1 MPTDAEKIGD
11 GKGKKMKAFTRIGIL
26 AGLLALAF
34 LINPDVTRAQNSR
47 NCAWPIELSP
57 EASGNDLAP
66 EYVARYWVM
75 PFEPQYDTMTIK
87 GTYPSARYF
96 SFVAYNVVPN
106 NDNKPPNVDVAGHLY
121 DATIAPDPGSINPFV
136 APSGSNGTYTVEIS
150 RAGPSSGNTIAVFS
164 DLAWVMLRLYVPDAD
179 PSESG
184 HTLTGGVPLP
194 SISVTDNGG
203 TTELPACSP
212 VNKLADLGAFLQ
224 MLFPPGF
231 DLIGNEGTPS
241 SDRLWFAPPAVPP
254 PLLLPNPDNKYVG
267 MFPGDEYQPGRI
279 IVIHAKAPRFPDTY
293 DGAPTW
299 VPARGFRRVDMRY
312 W

>member
-1 MPTDAEKIGD
+1 
-11 GKGKKMKAFTRIGIL
+11 MKAFTRIGIL

-121 DATIAPDPGSINPFV
+121 DATIAPIRAASTHSSRRAAATAHI
-136 APSGSNGTYTVEIS
+136 PSKS
-150 RAGPSSGNTIAVFS
+150 RA
-164 DLAWVMLRLYVPDAD
+164 
-179 PSESG
+179 
-184 HTLTGGVPLP
+184 
-194 SISVTDNGG
+194 
-203 TTELPACSP
+203 
-212 VNKLADLGAFLQ
+212 
-224 MLFPPGF
+224 
-231 DLIGNEGTPS
+231 
-241 SDRLWFAPPAVPP
+241 
-254 PLLLPNPDNKYVG
+254 
-267 MFPGDEYQPGRI
+267 
-279 IVIHAKAPRFPDTY
+279 
-293 DGAPTW
+293 
-299 VPARGFRRVDMRY
+299 PARVLGIRLRY
-312 W
+312 FQTWPG